1 MLQTK
6 VLKFEVSNKAL
17 LKDEGLQY
25 QYLDV
30 LEKKLANKEDIESQ
44 VNAMIRLIT
53 NDGGQ
58 FKSIYSH
65 NVVVKSKLNIPDTIH
80 MYVYILYETGDGE
93 QMK

>member
-25 QYLDV
+25 PYLDV
-30 LEKKLANKEDIESQ
+30 LEKKLANEEDIENQ
-44 VNAMIRLIT
+44 VNAMIKLIA

-80 MYVYILYETGDGE
+80 MYVYILYETGRGE